1 MTRDVSDDE
10 LGTSTNV
17 YPASTSHSFGF
28 TCVREEQD
36 LENVCNDVIINFVF
50 VSHSVG
56 KRFTCRRTRSR

>member
-10 LGTSTNV
+10 LGTSTDV

-28 TCVREEQD
+28 TCVIIREEQD
-36 LENVCNDVIINFVF
+36 LENVCNDVIIIFVF

-56 KRFTCRRTRSR
+56 TCRRTRSR